1 MKTVAHIAPPPPAFS
16 VVSRVILGGIF
27 LAALFLGAPQA
38 AAQTPA
44 HTFTLTGPAT
54 ITETDSDANTRYT
67 LTRTGPAITEGAIPT
82 LNLNCIVTAGTAVAA
97 DFSGGILPNHS
108 INFTGSV
115 TNRFFD
121 IGIAGDN
128 LAEDDETF
136 TITCSIPAG
145 PFQTVADAN
154 GGVALPADLTVTI
167 PANDGYMASTL
178 AIAVDDANT
187 AEGDTAEF
195 TVTLTVGNPDPT
207 PVTVD
212 WAVSGDV
219 SADDHDAG
227 GGTLS
232 FTAAGSQTIDIAIAD
247 DFNAEAAEDLTVT
260 LSNPSTG
267 ATFANA
273 ADNTATTTIAASPLA
288 RRLTLT
294 GPATAE
300 EGEDATYTVSLTG
313 TAFANPALITWTVTH
328 GETAPGDFA
337 AVTGSIMFPTATT
350 FTIGIADD
358 DATAAAESAESF
370 SVQISTADAN
380 ANAIGA
386 PVATTIGSDDDPAAR
401 EARLEAPVASVA
413 RGVGVLV
420 AEAVRGRLR
429 AGGSGGPGGNSL
441 TLAGRELAG
450 AGAETLAAE
459 YLAGGYF
466 TGDADISA
474 AELLRRSG
482 FSLAGGDGVRGF
494 NFWGSG
500 GHVSADGD
508 HDGVDYDGDTSAFHL
523 GVDTGWRDGL
533 VGVAVA
539 RSDGDTDF
547 TVTADGMKS
556 TLETTVTSV
565 HPYLTRRLN
574 RAQLWLTAG
583 HGSGDAELREPDAVI
598 KTDITVTTAA
608 LGATFARDNHLSA
621 GLRAIY
627 TRAALDAAT
636 GGGRQLPKTTAATL
650 RLAASGQAN
659 WTRGAWSPF
668 ATFTVRH
675 DSGDADTGIAGD
687 LGGGVEWRG
696 PGLRLRLAAA
706 TSVAADSADEQRA
719 TLSVNK
725 SSGNFALSL
734 NLAADDGGIDTARLL
749 HGEWRF

>member
-1 MKTVAHIAPPPPAFS
+1 M
-16 VVSRVILGGIF
+16 
-27 LAALFLGAPQA
+27 
-38 AAQTPA
+38 
-44 HTFTLTGPAT
+44 
-54 ITETDSDANTRYT
+54 
-67 LTRTGPAITEGAIPT
+67 TRTGPAITEGAIPT

-128 LAEDDETF
+128 LAESDETF
-136 TITCSIPAG
+136 TITCSILAG
-145 PFQTVADAN
+145 FQTFADAN
-154 GGVALPADLTVTI
+154 GGVALPADFTVTI

-232 FTAAGSQTIDIAIAD
+232 FTAAGSQTIDIAIAAD
-247 DFNAEAAEDLTVT
+247 LSAEAAEDLTVT
-260 LSNPSTG
+260 LSNPSSG

-313 TAFANPALITWTVTH
+313 TAFANPTPITWTVTH
-328 GETAPGDFA
+328 GETADTDFA

-350 FTIGIADD
+350 FSIGIADD
-358 DATAAAESAESF
+358 DATDATESAESF

-401 EARLEAPVASVA
+401 KSRLEAPLASAA

-420 AEAVRGRLR
+420 AEAVRGRLA
-429 AGGSGGPGGNSL
+429 AGGSGGHGRANSL
-441 TLAGRELAG
+441 TVAGRELAGAGAG

-466 TGDADISA
+466 TGDADVSA

-482 FSLAGGDGVRGF
+482 FSLAGGDGGRGF

-500 GHVSADGD
+500 GYVSADGD

-523 GVDTGWRDGL
+523 GVDTNWRDGL

-583 HGSGDAELREPDAVI
+583 HGSGDAELREPDATI

-608 LGATFARDNHLSA
+608 LGASFAPWTGVALSA
-621 GLRAIY
+621 DGVF
-627 TRAALDAAT
+627 TRAELAAAAAAS
-636 GGGRQLPKTTAATL
+636 RRLPKVTVDNLRVNAAAEL
-650 RLAASGQAN
+650 SG
-659 WTRGAWSPF
+659 RRDAWRSF
-668 ATFTVRH
+668 LTVNLRH
-675 DSGDADTGIAGD
+675 DSGDGDTGAAGD
-687 LGGGVEWRG
+687 LGGGVEWQS
-696 PGLRLRLAAA
+696 PTVNLRLEGAKYLTGSGAEEERLALTARKTA
-706 TSVAADSADEQRA
+706 
-719 TLSVNK
+719 
-725 SSGNFALSL
+725 GNLTFGL
-734 NLAADDGGIDTARLL
+734 NLAADNTGLDTARLL